1 VLKQL
6 KLRSKY
12 RSLFIFKSTET
23 IEKEANGV
31 SQRKLTPSE
40 VQLLRKSL
48 SADYKIGN
56 IRLREGEYQYDLAKA
71 IASFQ
76 LELHFPDVRDIAK
89 RLYGEEKAG
98 DIQFIRKIQ
107 TILKKM
113 EKSGIIEI
121 LPKKRPWDLQRYA
134 LSSFKF
140 QDADKNLVLFASE
153 QEIKQSVSVLQSALN
168 EQKTPAAR
176 MLTGRVK
183 TAILSLIV
191 LMSYGA
197 ILWDLMQPVVSP
209 VIFIPVFSVA
219 VACSLL
225 LGKVLSEM

>member
-1 VLKQL
+1 LKS
-6 KLRSKY
+6 RSQY

-40 VQLLRKSL
+40 AQLLRKSL

-56 IRLREGEYQYDLAKA
+56 IRLREGEYQHSLAKA

-89 RLYGEEKAG
+89 RLYGDEKAG
-98 DIQFIRKIQ
+98 DVQFIRKIQ

-140 QDADKNLVLFASE
+140 QDADKNLVVFASE
-153 QEIKQSVSVLQSALN
+153 QEIRQSVGVLQSALN
-168 EQKTPAAR
+168 EETTLAAR
-176 MLTGRVK
+176 MLTGRLK
-183 TAILSLIV
+183 TAILSLVV
-191 LMSYGA
+191 LVSYGA
-197 ILWDLMQPVVSP
+197 ILWDLMQPVVNP

-225 LGKVLSEM
+225 LGKALSEM